1 MFRWEPR
8 RRMPSGPA
16 GRKSCINRPD
26 KRLQPC
32 LNTLNTRGL
41 LAIRDGAHIR
51 SGSEMNR
58 DDMNRDDMANAD
70 LTQTVTKQV
79 PVLTMLQ
86 LVKATARHLRS
97 VQKQH
102 ARIQSHFQHDPVR
115 YAA

>member
-32 LNTLNTRGL
+32 LNTLNTRGS

-51 SGSEMNR
+51 SDSE
-58 DDMNRDDMANAD
+58 MNRDDMANAD

-97 VQKQH
+97 VQKQP
-102 ARIQSHFQHDPVR
+102 AGIQSHFQHDPVR